1 MNPPAPGTS
10 FRHAGGKVD
19 FLLVWKHNALMFKGM
34 LTTLECTG
42 GAISMGL
49 VLGIVAGI
57 AIISEKRLTRWIADA
72 YVQIIRGTPLLL
84 QIFFFYLGG
93 PQIYRAI
100 TGDSI
105 SPDPLITGI
114 LALGVNSGAYT
125 AEIIRAGI
133 QSIGKG
139 QTEAAM
145 SSGLSRNQTMI
156 YIILPQALRRM
167 IPPLFN
173 ELIVLLKDS
182 SLISTIGVADLMFS
196 AKLLGSK
203 YYNYVPFLLGA
214 ACVYLV
220 LTISF
225 SRVMKYLENRWP
237 VRL

>member
-1 MNPPAPGTS
+1 M
-10 FRHAGGKVD
+10 D
-19 FLLVWKHNALMFKGM
+19 FSLVWKHNALMFQGM
-34 LTTLECTG
+34 CTTLECTA
-42 GAISMGL
+42 GAITMGL
-49 VLGIVAGI
+49 ILGIIAGI
-57 AIISEKRLTRWIADA
+57 GVISEKRLSRWTADA

-93 PQIYRAI
+93 PQIYRAL
-100 TGDSI
+100 TGGTI
-105 SPDPLITGI
+105 SPDPLLTGVI
-114 LALGVNSGAYT
+114 ALGVNSGAYT

-139 QTEAAM
+139 QTEAAK
-145 SSGLSRNQTMI
+145 SSGLTKNQTMI

-220 LTISF
+220 LTIGF
-225 SRVMKYLENRWP
+225 SRIMKYLENRWP

>member
-1 MNPPAPGTS
+1 M
-10 FRHAGGKVD
+10 D
-19 FLLVWKHNALMFKGM
+19 FSLVWKHHALMLKGM
-34 LTTLECTG
+34 VTTLECTS
-42 GAISMGL
+42 GAISLGL
-49 VLGIVAGI
+49 ILGIVAGI
-57 AIISEKRLTRWIADA
+57 GVISDKRLYRWISDI
-72 YVQIIRGTPLLL
+72 YVQVIRGTPLLL

-93 PQIYRAI
+93 PQVYRAI
-100 TGDSI
+100 TGDTI

-114 LALGVNSGAYT
+114 LALGVNSGGYT

-133 QSIGKG
+133 QSIGTG
-139 QTEAAM
+139 QTEAAL
-145 SSGLSRNQTMI
+145 SSGLNKRQTMI

-214 ACVYLV
+214 ALIYLT
-220 LTISF
+220 LTVSF
-225 SRVMKYLENRWP
+225 SRIMKYLERRWP

>member
-1 MNPPAPGTS
+1 
-10 FRHAGGKVD
+10 VD
-19 FLLVWKHNALMFKGM
+19 FALVWKHHALLLKGM
-34 LTTLECTG
+34 LTTLECTT
-42 GAISMGL
+42 GAITIGL
-49 VLGIVAGI
+49 VLGVIAGI
-57 AIISEKRLTRWIADA
+57 SVISEKRLIRWIADA
-72 YVQIIRGTPLLL
+72 YVQVIRGTPLLL

-93 PQIYRAI
+93 PQIYRAL
-100 TGDSI
+100 TGDTI

-114 LALGVNSGAYT
+114 LALGVNSGGYT

-133 QSIGKG
+133 QSIGQG
-139 QTEAAM
+139 QTEAAL
-145 SSGLSRNQTMI
+145 SSGLTKRQTMI
-156 YIILPQALRRM
+156 YIILPQAMRRM

-203 YYNYVPFLLGA
+203 YYNYVPFLMGA
-214 ACVYLV
+214 AVVYLT

-225 SRVMKYLENRWP
+225 SRVMKYLERRWP

>member
-1 MNPPAPGTS
+1 M
-10 FRHAGGKVD
+10 D
-19 FLLVWKHNALMFKGM
+19 FILVWKHKALMLQGM
-34 LTTLECTG
+34 VTTLGVTS
-42 GAISMGL
+42 GAISLGL
-49 VLGIVAGI
+49 ILGVLAGVGVL
-57 AIISEKRLTRWIADA
+57 SEKKLYHYVADV
-72 YVQIIRGTPLLL
+72 YVQLIRGTPVLL

-93 PQIYRAI
+93 PQIYRAL

-139 QTEAAM
+139 QTEAAQ
-145 SSGLSRNQTMI
+145 SSGLSKRQTMF

-220 LTISF
+220 LTVTF
-225 SRVMKYLENRWP
+225 SRIMKYIEVRWP